1 MPQHILTSKLT
12 SNPSTTGT
20 LPHKAILTTPHLKLI
35 KDQSL
40 AAISQE
46 RSPEETTNNLC
57 HADCQQLLRGGQ
69 DAVGCFHQQAL
80 PCRLPAI
87 AKTQT
92 RRCKMRG
99 CQNKIS
105 RSKDIGSHPGHPS
118 RCHRIIIKYF
128 LPLTWYS
135 SHPREVLSKSLRSS
149 VTPNGAS

>member
-69 DAVGCFHQQAL
+69 GAVGCFHQQACHADCQQL
-80 PCRLPAI
+80 LRRRQGAVRCEVVRTRSPAPRTLEAILTIRPVAI
-87 AKTQT
+87 ASSSNT
-92 RRCKMRG
+92 
-99 CQNKIS
+99 S
-105 RSKDIGSHPGHPS
+105 YHD
-118 RCHRIIIKYF
+118 
-128 LPLTWYS
+128 LVL
-135 SHPREVLSKSLRSS
+135 SHPREVLSNSLRSS